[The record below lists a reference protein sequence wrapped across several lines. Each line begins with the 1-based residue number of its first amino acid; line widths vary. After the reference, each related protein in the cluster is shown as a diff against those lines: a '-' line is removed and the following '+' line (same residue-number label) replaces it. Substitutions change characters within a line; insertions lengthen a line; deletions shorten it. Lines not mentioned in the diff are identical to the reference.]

1 MAEPFLGEI
10 IIFAGNFAPMGWC
23 LCQGQLLSIAQY
35 QPLFSLLGTTYGG
48 DGRTN
53 FQLPDLRGRAP
64 IGFSQGSGLSNY
76 NLGQNGGAESTV
88 LTTSTMPAHSHA
100 FSSGLASVSIQA
112 SSAIGDTDSPGGHYI
127 ANTSDS
133 TGATCTNFAS
143 SPAASTLGTLAGAT
157 LNLPS
162 GAISNTGGSQ
172 PFDIRQ
178 PYLAVNYIIAFQGV
192 YPTRS

>member
-1 MAEPFLGEI
+1 MAEPFIGEI
-10 IIFAGNFAPMGWC
+10 IIFAGNFAPMGWF

-48 DGRTN
+48 DGRAN

-64 IGFSQGSGLSNY
+64 IGFSQGGGLSDY
-76 NLGQNGGAESTV
+76 DLGEKGGAESTV
-88 LTTSTMPAHSHA
+88 LTINTMPAHSHG
-100 FSSGLASVSIQA
+100 FSTGQASVSIQA
-112 SSAIGDTDSPGGHYI
+112 SSAIGDTSSPAGHYI
-127 ANTSDS
+127 ANVLDS
-133 TGATCTNFAS
+133 TGSACTSFAS
-143 SPAASTLGTLAGAT
+143 SPAASTLGALAGAT
-157 LNLPS
+157 LNFPGGS
-162 GAISNTGGSQ
+162 ISNTGGNQ